1 MPTANVRVHI
11 NHRVLNARFPE
22 TCVRGLAKLFP
33 QLKPYL
39 TRPEVRSTFKVN
51 GGYYCKTFDNLPLI
65 GPAPDTVDGVFLQ
78 SAMTGV
84 GLM

>member
-1 MPTANVRVHI
+1 M
-11 NHRVLNARFPE
+11 
-22 TCVRGLAKLFP
+22 FP
-33 QLKPYL
+33 QLKSYL

-51 GGYYCKTFDNLPLI
+51 GGYYCKTYDNLPLI
-65 GPAPDTVDGVFLQ
+65 GPAPHTVDGVYLQ